1 MGDMFDDP
9 FFHGG
14 SIFGGGRG
22 GGRGGRDRGEGGM
35 PGFGFGGG
43 GIFDHMKEMTK
54 RMDSMFGDM
63 NRHMEP
69 GKFGEMS
76 MDLPKG
82 NGHMQSYSSSYSC
95 VSNGKDAPHIKE
107 FTSQR
112 RVGPGGVAESQQRSS
127 DSKTGMEK
135 MAVQRQIQDRARR
148 AMRQVNRH
156 SGERTED
163 GTLVN
168 MSEGEQAG
176 FDADWKK
183 KSSALP
189 RGDIGSHMRSLG
201 DVPQMMGGLGHR
213 RGGAQQAISR
223 GSGHDGGR
231 HTGFQALGGG
241 SSHRPAIQMQNTR
254 PRQSNILSRPPTMNT
269 PSAPSSASSHRR

>member
-112 RVGPGGVAESQQRSS
+112 RVGPGGVRLTLHSFQMSILLGIGRRKPTEEQRLE
-127 DSKTGMEK
+127 DWNG
-135 MAVQRQIQDRARR
+135 
-148 AMRQVNRH
+148 
-156 SGERTED
+156 ED
-163 GTLVN
+163 GCTETD
-168 MSEGEQAG
+168 S
-176 FDADWKK
+176 
-183 KSSALP
+183 
-189 RGDIGSHMRSLG
+189 
-201 DVPQMMGGLGHR
+201 
-213 RGGAQQAISR
+213 
-223 GSGHDGGR
+223 
-231 HTGFQALGGG
+231 
-241 SSHRPAIQMQNTR
+241 
-254 PRQSNILSRPPTMNT
+254 RQSPQSHET
-269 PSAPSSASSHRR
+269 SESSLWRKN